1 MVLLASAM
9 ILSLASCGTKSDP
22 SAGVSTAPAVSE
34 QTDTQAPQTEVEAEV
49 PQEPEEETDTQK
61 SHPQPEAEV
70 PQASEED
77 SDPVASGFN
86 GLWITNSS
94 IGTLYYFDNGEVTC
108 YTNDYYDPSAPDL
121 HYKIANK
128 EAYVIEEVTSEDGSG
143 YKAVLKSGNEY
154 WLLDNYPDVLSC
166 YFYDDNGELQLSGS
180 SSLMRVTDFTV
191 DDLILEDDPAAQDT
205 STETEAE
212 TFKST
217 ASPSSYVDVVCDYV
231 IKYGTLTFVNVDGYD
246 YYIGVFQ
253 AKLIDFD
260 QDGSDELL
268 VGYSAPREDSEQY
281 IPAPKL
287 DVWTMENGVPV
298 QAYEGAYVQH
308 GDIASHCAYIDMDGK
323 YYLCVGSS
331 GYDMDL
337 SLLSFE
343 NGSFTQSLNLKY
355 YGDSSQYMINGA
367 EADKDQ
373 WDELYQ
379 KIENNPDDHF
389 HSGCLAPTSGSESKE
404 ALQEAFSED
413 FDLLGM

>member
-1 MVLLASAM
+1 MVSF
-9 ILSLASCGTKSDP
+9 IKIVLSFYG
-22 SAGVSTAPAVSE
+22 
-34 QTDTQAPQTEVEAEV
+34 
-49 PQEPEEETDTQK
+49 
-61 SHPQPEAEV
+61 
-70 PQASEED
+70 
-77 SDPVASGFN
+77 ASGQISDN
-86 GLWITNSS
+86 QPS
-94 IGTLYYFDNGEVTC
+94 I
-108 YTNDYYDPSAPDL
+108 P
-121 HYKIANK
+121 K
-128 EAYVIEEVTSEDGSG
+128 G
-143 YKAVLKSGNEY
+143 Y
-154 WLLDNYPDVLSC
+154 
-166 YFYDDNGELQLSGS
+166 
-180 SSLMRVTDFTV
+180 
-191 DDLILEDDPAAQDT
+191 
-205 STETEAE
+205 
-212 TFKST
+212 
-217 ASPSSYVDVVCDYV
+217 
-231 IKYGTLTFVNVDGYD
+231 
-246 YYIGVFQ
+246 
-253 AKLIDFD
+253 
-260 QDGSDELL
+260 
-268 VGYSAPREDSEQY
+268 DSEQY
-281 IPAPKL
+281 FPAPKL

-379 KIENNPDDHF
+379 KIENNPEDHF